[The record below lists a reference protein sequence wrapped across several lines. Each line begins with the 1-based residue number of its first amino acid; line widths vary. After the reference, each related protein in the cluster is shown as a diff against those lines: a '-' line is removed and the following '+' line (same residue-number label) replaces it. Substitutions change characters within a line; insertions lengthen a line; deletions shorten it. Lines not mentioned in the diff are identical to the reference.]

1 MPLSDDAQARALAV
15 LERYHD
21 HPVQL
26 DLDVQQ
32 LTMLVGALQLALRH
46 PHFPAT
52 SRRFL
57 EGWLENVITTTG
69 RLSPHLED
77 LLLAGNDPAQ
87 DVPVDAKPPRPGPA
101 PSLEILIQ
109 PTDQLTHLDGV
120 LCRVWPGVTDE
131 GVPCVVFVRRVA
143 VAEGEDSAAFDA
155 AVQAQLPPGR
165 VVELR
170 TVLERRD
177 THAV

>member
-1 MPLSDDAQARALAV
+1 MQCDDDAQDRALAA
-15 LERYHD
+15 LQQWHA

-32 LTMLVGALQLALRH
+32 VTVLIGALQLALRQ

-57 EGWLENVITTTG
+57 TSWLEQVIATVG
-69 RLSPHLED
+69 ALDSDLET
-77 LLLAGNDPAQ
+77 LLRAGNDPAQ
-87 DVPVDAKPPRPGPA
+87 DVPVDAPPPRPGPA
-101 PSLEILIQ
+101 PSLEIRIQ
-109 PTDQLTHLDGV
+109 PTVQLTPLDGV
-120 LCRVWPGVTDE
+120 LCRVWQGETDE

-143 VAEGEDSAAFDA
+143 VAEGEDSAAFDRA
-155 AVQAQLPPGR
+155 LQAQLPPGR

-170 TVLERRD
+170 QVL
-177 THAV
+177 